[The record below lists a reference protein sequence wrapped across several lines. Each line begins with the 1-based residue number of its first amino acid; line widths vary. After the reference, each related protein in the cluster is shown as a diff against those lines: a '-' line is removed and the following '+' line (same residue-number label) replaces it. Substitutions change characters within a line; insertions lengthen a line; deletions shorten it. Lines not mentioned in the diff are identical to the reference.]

1 MTAGQ
6 ESGAASAMLAH
17 EPGQAGSH
25 EPGQAGSG
33 LGVQGKRGARCAGK
47 VMQS

>member
-17 EPGQAGSH
+17 EPGQAGS
-25 EPGQAGSG
+25 G
-33 LGVQGKRGARCAGK
+33 LGVQGKRGARRAGK